1 MYRLTALSLLLS
13 LLWSGLASAQ
23 TENAAPAYILDAAR
37 RAAQAD
43 LPQLD
48 APDGWSHAVLENI
61 KTTALGCRL
70 IKGLNL
76 PAPIEVYRLELR
88 YGDSTYRVHVSADAT
103 LVRLCDERFP
113 GLRAGLAAAAPADRD
128 GDAVINRADVC
139 PTIAGIA
146 AAPQPGCPHASAG
159 DRDGDGQP
167 DRIDLCPNQAGS
179 AAADGCAILQDADAD
194 GVPNIDDVCPYDV
207 GVIRSDFAL
216 GCPKNGSG
224 SSPHRRESSDVC
236 RVLGDRI
243 RLFDRA
249 MLNASVIGVYEHSS
263 AAPGAGDVIGRD
275 AAAIWYQLKDGWAA
289 ASSLQLRGACY
300 NIPLVN
306 VAVGS
311 ATGCFLR
318 PSAAFANVRSGPAT
332 GRQAVAKIHPD
343 QIYAVLGRSFGGD
356 WLFFNQGWV
365 SQTALELL
373 GDCSALPILDP
384 KLAGSGAVFFCPP
397 EFTGWLP
404 PRISIGKANA
414 RIAAGS
420 IPSRL
425 RAQPS
430 ISAAQI
436 GEIPPGRM
444 LDAVLDGPACKEHF
458 VWWQVQVNGSV
469 GWTAE
474 SDVMA
479 NVYYIEPVAAV
490 GNAIERQP
498 AKAQQPSSPAAF
510 QMITSASALKSSP
523 IHILPAASPHAL
535 AWSPAQSRLA
545 LISDAGDIDIY
556 SYPNFDKLQTDYHL
570 PDTLDATAIAF
581 SAADRFL
588 AVGSRDGRVYIAE
601 LDGGGAWLPQSH
613 TSPVR
618 ALAWSR
624 QGYRLASASGSSQS
638 PTAGSA
644 WTLKVWHLNNF
655 SPPTH
660 PRLFIHYAFPY
671 PLTDLAFSAD
681 DAWLAVTGESSARQQ
696 AAIWIYSAA
705 DAELRFSKALV
716 YPHGNG
722 FVTRM
727 PDPSL
732 GDFAYNHGDSVYRI
746 SVESSEDIRFYQQPA
761 ALFKQLAFRS
771 QVIQDAEVLFALA
784 LTAPDAPADSG
795 TVRFA
800 NVLNSAAPTASLRLN
815 PSDIAFSPDGRVLA
829 VAEAD
834 KGRVLILGVTD
845 E

>member
-1 MYRLTALSLLLS
+1 MCRLTALSLLLS

-23 TENAAPAYILDAAR
+23 TSNTAPAYILDAAR

-48 APDGWSHAVLENI
+48 VLDGWSHTVLEDI

-88 YGDSTYRVHVSADAT
+88 DGDSTYNVHVSADAT
-103 LVRLCDERFP
+103 LAQLCDERFP
-113 GLRAGLAAAAPADRD
+113 GLRGGLAAAAPGDRD
-128 GDAVINRADVC
+128 GDTVMNSADPC
-139 PTIAGIA
+139 PTIAGSA
-146 AAPQPGCPHASAG
+146 AASQPGCPQTRAG

-167 DRIDLCPNQAGS
+167 DSIDFCPSQAGS
-179 AAADGCAILQDADAD
+179 VAADGCSILQDADAD
-194 GVPNIDDVCPYDV
+194 GVPNIDDICPRDA

-224 SSPHRRESSDVC
+224 SSPHRRGSSDVC

-249 MLNASVIGVYEHSS
+249 VLNANVIGVYEHSS

-275 AAAIWYQLKDGWAA
+275 AAAAWYQLKDGWAA

-318 PSAAFANVRSGPAT
+318 PSAAFANVRNGPAT
-332 GRQAVAKIHPD
+332 GRQAVAKIYPN
-343 QIYAVLGRSFGGD
+343 QIYAALGRSFGGD

-365 SQTALELL
+365 SRAALELL

-384 KLAGSGAVFFCPP
+384 QLAGSGAVFFCPP
-397 EFTGWLP
+397 EFKGWLP
-404 PRISIGKANA
+404 PRITIGKANA
-414 RIAAGS
+414 RIAAGG

-436 GEIPPGRM
+436 GEIPPGRT

-458 VWWQVQVNGSV
+458 VWWQVQVGGSV

-479 NVYYIEPVAAV
+479 NVYYIEPVAAG
-490 GNAIERQP
+490 GNAIESSQP
-498 AKAQQPSSPAAF
+498 ATAQPPPAAF
-510 QMITSASALKSSP
+510 QMITSASALKASA

-535 AWSPAQSRLA
+535 AWSPSQSRLA
-545 LISDAGDIDIY
+545 LIQAAGDIDIY
-556 SYPNFDKLQTDYHL
+556 SYPNFDKRKGGYHL
-570 PDTLDATAIAF
+570 PAALDATAIAF

-588 AVGSRDGRVYIAE
+588 AVGNRDGRVYIAE
-601 LDGGGAWLPQSH
+601 LDGDGAWLPQSH
-613 TSPVR
+613 ASPVR
-618 ALAWSR
+618 ALTWSR
-624 QGYRLASASGSSQS
+624 QGYQLASASGFSQS
-638 PTAGSA
+638 PAAGNV
-644 WTLKVWHLNNF
+644 WTLKAWHLNDL
-655 SPPTH
+655 SPQAH

-716 YPHGNG
+716 YPQGNG

-746 SVESSEDIRFYQQPA
+746 NVESAEDIRFYHQPA
-761 ALFKQLAFRS
+761 ALFKQLAFRR

-784 LTAPDAPADSG
+784 LTDPNAPADSG
-795 TVRFA
+795 TVRFV
-800 NVLNSAAPTASLRLN
+800 NILNSAAPTASLRLN

>member
-1 MYRLTALSLLLS
+1 MHRLTALSLLLS

-113 GLRAGLAAAAPADRD
+113 GLRAGLVAAAPADRD
-128 GDAVINRADVC
+128 GDAVINRDDAC

-194 GVPNIDDVCPYDV
+194 GVPNIDDVCPRDV

-275 AAAIWYQLKDGWAA
+275 AAAAWYQLKDGWAA

-414 RIAAGS
+414 RIAAGG

-436 GEIPPGRM
+436 GEIPPGRT

-458 VWWQVQVNGSV
+458 VWWQVQVDGSV

-479 NVYYIEPVAAV
+479 NVYYIEPVAAG

-498 AKAQQPSSPAAF
+498 AIAQQPASPAAF
-510 QMITSASALKSSP
+510 QMITSASALKASA
-523 IHILPAASPHAL
+523 IHILPAVSPHAL

-570 PDTLDATAIAF
+570 PAALDATAIAF

-601 LDGGGAWLPQSH
+601 LDGAGAWLPQSH
-613 TSPVR
+613 PSPVR

-644 WTLKVWHLNNF
+644 WTLKVWHLNDF
-655 SPPTH
+655 SPPAQ

-716 YPHGNG
+716 YPQGNG

-784 LTAPDAPADSG
+784 LTPPDAPADSG
-795 TVRFA
+795 TVRFV